1 MSNENQNIPHTKL
14 DTDYLII
21 GSGLAGLYAAH
32 YASKFGKVLVVTK
45 STVKESNSYWAQ
57 GGIAAALD
65 PEDSAVFHSEDTIN
79 AGKNLCNIEAVE
91 VLVKEGKERILDLIE
106 LGMVFDS
113 DEEGLMFGLEGG
125 HSKRR
130 VLHAGGNSTGQVM
143 VEFLI
148 SSVEKNPNIEVIEL
162 ASVTDLIS
170 DGISC
175 SGAWAYNQEKRE
187 YILINAKA
195 TVLATG
201 GASALFERTT
211 NPDGATGEG
220 LDLAY
225 RAGAELMDMEFIQ
238 FHPTAFYSESGET
251 FLITEAVRGEGA
263 HLVNRDGKRFMNKY
277 HGLGELA
284 PRDIVSKSIYN
295 EIKEMGGNYVYLA
308 LSHLDRSFIIKRFS
322 NIFGLCMKQGLDLTS
337 DLIPVAPAAHYTNGG
352 VRTGLLGDTNL
363 SGLYA
368 CGEVTCTGVHGANRL
383 ASNSLLE
390 CIVFAK
396 RAIDGANKNFETSE
410 EIVLEAGKPSILSE
424 TDVKDQETFNEI
436 NKKILSL
443 NTQILG
449 IMRNGPDLKDYI
461 SKLETII
468 NESRNLSG
476 WFAYKILSMGNMSK
490 LIAQSAYNRE
500 ESRGAHLRSDFP
512 EENEELKVHIVNRK
526 DSETYHIKL

>member
-1 MSNENQNIPHTKL
+1 MTNNDQSIQHTKL
-14 DTDYLII
+14 STDYLII

-32 YASKFGKVLVVTK
+32 YASNFGKVIIITK
-45 STVKESNSYWAQ
+45 STVNESNSYWAQ

-65 PEDSAVFHSEDTIN
+65 PEDSAVFHREDTIN
-79 AGKNLCNIEAVE
+79 AGKELCNIKAVD
-91 VLVKEGKERILDLIE
+91 VLVEEGKERILDLIE

-162 ASVTDLIS
+162 ASVTDLVS
-170 DGISC
+170 DGTNC
-175 SGAWAYNQEKRE
+175 SGAWAYNQEKKE
-187 YILINAKA
+187 YLNIEANA

-201 GASALFERTT
+201 GASALFDRTT

-263 HLVNRDGKRFMNKY
+263 HLVNRDGKRFMQKY
-277 HGLGELA
+277 SNLAELA

-295 EIKEMGGNYVYLA
+295 EIKEMGGSYVYLT
-308 LSHLDRSFIIKRFS
+308 LSHLERPFIIKRFS
-322 NIFGLCMKQGLDLTS
+322 NIFAECMKHGYDLTS
-337 DLIPVAPAAHYTNGG
+337 DLIPIAPAAHYTIGG
-352 VRTGLLGDTNL
+352 VRTGLLGETNL

-396 RAIDGANKNFETSE
+396 RAIDGANIKIENSE
-410 EIVLEAGKPSILSE
+410 EIDIEQGLPSIIDE
-424 TDVKDQETFNEI
+424 TDPKEQDDFDKIKKEI
-436 NKKILSL
+436 EVM

-449 IMRNGPDLKDYI
+449 IMRNGPELKEYI
-461 SKLETII
+461 SKLENII
-468 NESRNLSG
+468 KESRNLSG
-476 WFAYKILSMGNMSK
+476 WFAYKILSMGNISK
-490 LIAQSAYNRE
+490 LIAESAYFRE
-500 ESRGAHLRSDFP
+500 ESRGAHLREDFP
-512 EENEELKVHIVNRK
+512 EEKEELKVHIVNRK
-526 DSETYHIKL
+526 DSEPYHVKL

>member
-1 MSNENQNIPHTKL
+1 MSNNRQNIPRTVVN
-14 DTDYLII
+14 TDYLVI

-32 YASKFGKVLVVTK
+32 YASKFGKVLIVTK

-79 AGKNLCNIEAVE
+79 AGRELCNIEAVN

-106 LGMVFDS
+106 LGMEFDS
-113 DEEGLMFGLEGG
+113 DEEGLKFGLEGG

-130 VLHAGGNSTGQVM
+130 VLHAGGNSTGQGM

-148 SSVEKNPNIEVIEL
+148 ASVEKNTNIEVLEL
-162 ASVTDLIS
+162 ASVTDLVS
-170 DGISC
+170 DGQCC
-175 SGAWAYNQEKRE
+175 SGAWAYDQGNRE
-187 YILINAKA
+187 YKLINAKA
-195 TVLATG
+195 TILATG

-284 PRDIVSKSIYN
+284 PRDVVSKSIYD
-295 EIKEMGGNYVYLA
+295 ELKESGGKYVYLT
-308 LSHLDRSFIIKRFS
+308 LSHLERSFIIKRFS
-322 NIFGLCMKQGLDLTS
+322 NIYGLCMNQGLDLTC
-337 DLIPVAPAAHYTNGG
+337 DLIPVAPAAHYTIGG
-352 VRTGLLGDTNL
+352 VRTGLMGETNL

-396 RAIDGANKNFETSE
+396 RAIDGANNYFENMQELFIDPGDPAIT
-410 EIVLEAGKPSILSE
+410 AE
-424 TDVKDQETFNEI
+424 TDTNDQESFDKINNEI
-436 NKKILSL
+436 QGC
-443 NTQILG
+443 NTRVLG
-449 IMRNGPDLKDYI
+449 IMRNGDDINEYI
-461 SKLETII
+461 QKLESII
-468 NESRNLSG
+468 KDSRSLSG
-476 WFAYKILSMGNMSK
+476 WFAYKILSMGNISK
-490 LIAQSAYNRE
+490 MIAESAYYRE

-512 EENEELKVHIVNRK
+512 EEDNDLKVHIVNRK
-526 DSETYHIKL
+526 GSKPYQIKL

>member
-1 MSNENQNIPHTKL
+1 MNKKIDGLEYIEMS
-14 DTDYLII
+14 TDYLVV
-21 GSGLAGLYAAH
+21 GSGLAGLYSALYAAQ
-32 YASKFGKVLVVTK
+32 YGTVLIVTK

-65 PEDSAVFHSEDTIN
+65 PEDSAVFHREDTVN
-79 AGKNLCNIEAVE
+79 AGRELCNLEAVD

-113 DEEGLMFGLEGG
+113 DEEGLKFGLEGG

-130 VLHAGGNSTGQVM
+130 VLHAGGNSTGQGM

-148 SSVEKNPNIEVIEL
+148 SSVEKNQNIKVLEL
-162 ASVTDLIS
+162 TSITDLVS
-170 DGISC
+170 DGSIC
-175 SGAWAYNQEKRE
+175 SGAWAFDQDKNE
-187 YILINAKA
+187 YIFIEAKA

-263 HLVNRDGKRFMNKY
+263 HLVNREGKRFMNKY

-295 EIKEMGGNYVYLA
+295 ELQETGGKYVYLS
-308 LSHLDRSFIIKRFS
+308 LSHLERPYLIKRFS
-322 NIFGLCMKQGLDLTS
+322 NIYGLCMNQGLDLTS
-337 DLIPVAPAAHYTNGG
+337 DLIPVAPAAHYTIGG
-352 VRTGLLGDTNL
+352 VRTGLLGETNL
-363 SGLYA
+363 SGLFA

-396 RAIDGANKNFETSE
+396 RAIDGANKYIE
-410 EIVLEAGKPSILSE
+410 EGKPAAANSTGPGMTVN
-424 TDVKDQETFNEI
+424 TDPKDQDAFDRFNNEI
-436 NKKILSL
+436 KKM
-443 NTQILG
+443 NTNVLG
-449 IMRNGPDLKDYI
+449 IMRNGADIKDYI
-461 SKLETII
+461 AKLESII
-468 NESRNLSG
+468 DESKNLSG
-476 WFAYKILSMGNMSK
+476 WFEFKVQSMAGMSK
-490 LIAQSAYNRE
+490 LIAESALCRK
-500 ESRGAHLRSDFP
+500 ESRGAHLRNDFP
-512 EENEELKVHIVNRK
+512 DEDENFKVHIVNRK
-526 DSETYHIKL
+526 GSEPYTVKL

>member
-1 MSNENQNIPHTKL
+1 MSNISKKIQHTEL
-14 DTDYLII
+14 NTDYLII
-21 GSGLAGLYAAH
+21 GSGIAGLYAAH
-32 YASKFGKVLVVTK
+32 YASKFGNVLIVTK

-65 PEDSAVFHSEDTIN
+65 PEDSAVFHREDTIN
-79 AGKNLCNIEAVE
+79 AGRGLCNIAAVE

-106 LGMVFDS
+106 LGMLFDS
-113 DEEGLMFGLEGG
+113 DEEGLKFGLEGG

-130 VLHAGGNSTGQVM
+130 VLHAGGNSTGQGM

-148 SSVEKNPNIEVIEL
+148 SSVEKSSNIQVLEL

-170 DGISC
+170 DGHSC
-175 SGAWAYNQEKRE
+175 AGAWAYNEKNSE
-187 YILINAKA
+187 YILIKAKA

-238 FHPTAFYSESGET
+238 FHPTAFYNESGET

-277 HGLGELA
+277 HDLGELA
-284 PRDIVSKSIYN
+284 PRDVVSKSIYY
-295 EIKEMGGNYVYLA
+295 ELKETGCKYVYLT
-308 LSHLDRSFIIKRFS
+308 LSHLERSFIIKRFS
-322 NIFGLCMKQGLDLTS
+322 NIYGLCMNQGLDLTC
-337 DLIPVAPAAHYTNGG
+337 DLIPVAPAAHYTIGG
-352 VRTGLLGDTNL
+352 VRTGLMGETNL
-363 SGLYA
+363 MGLFA

-396 RAIDGANKNFETSE
+396 RAIDGANEYFETRGDFNIDFGE
-410 EIVLEAGKPSILSE
+410 PSITGE
-424 TDVKDQETFNEI
+424 TAPEDQEKFNEI
-436 NKKILSL
+436 KTQIQSF
-443 NTQILG
+443 NTDILG
-449 IMRNGPDLKDYI
+449 IMRNGESIKKYI
-461 SKLETII
+461 SKLDTLIS
-468 NESRNLSG
+468 ESSKLSG
-476 WFAYKILSMGNMSK
+476 WFSYKVLSMGNMSK
-490 LIAQSAYNRE
+490 IIAESAYHRE
-500 ESRGAHLRSDFP
+500 ESRGSHLRSDFP
-512 EENEELKVHIVNRK
+512 EENDNLKVHIVNRNGS
-526 DSETYHIKL
+526 DPYQIVL

>member
-1 MSNENQNIPHTKL
+1 MSDKQQHIPNIKL

-32 YASKFGKVLVVTK
+32 YASKYGKVLIVTK

-79 AGKNLCNIEAVE
+79 AGRDLCNSDAVE

-113 DEEGLMFGLEGG
+113 DEEGLKFGLEGG

-130 VLHAGGNSTGQVM
+130 VLHAGGNSTGQGM

-148 SSVEKNPNIEVIEL
+148 SSVEKNSNIEVLEL
-162 ASVTDLIS
+162 ASVTDLVS
-170 DGISC
+170 DDNRC
-175 SGAWAYNQEKRE
+175 SGAWAYNQESRE
-187 YILINAKA
+187 YILIQAKA
-195 TVLATG
+195 TILATG

-211 NPDGATGEG
+211 NPDGAMGEG

-277 HGLGELA
+277 HRLGELA
-284 PRDIVSKSIYN
+284 PRDVVSKSIYN
-295 EIKEMGGNYVYLA
+295 ESKESGSKYVYLT
-308 LSHLDRSFIIKRFS
+308 LSHLERPFIIKRFS
-322 NIFGLCMKQGLDLTS
+322 NIYGLCMNQGLDLTC
-337 DLIPVAPAAHYTNGG
+337 DLIPVAPAAHYTIGG
-352 VRTGLLGDTNL
+352 VRTGLMGETNL

-396 RAIDGANKNFETSE
+396 RAIDGANKYFETMENVKIES
-410 EIVLEAGKPSILSE
+410 GQPSFIDKTKSSGQ
-424 TDVKDQETFNEI
+424 VKFDKIKNEI
-436 NKKILSL
+436 QNS
-443 NTQILG
+443 NTGILG
-449 IMRNGPDLKDYI
+449 IMRNGPDMKDYI

-468 NESRNLSG
+468 EESRSLSG

-490 LIAQSAYNRE
+490 LIAESAYYRE
-500 ESRGAHLRSDFP
+500 ESRGAHLRNDFP
-512 EENEELKVHIVNRK
+512 EEKEELKVHIVNRK
-526 DSETYHIKL
+526 DSEPYQIKL

>member
-1 MSNENQNIPHTKL
+1 MSNKNQHFPHTKL
-14 DTDYLII
+14 DTDYLVI

-32 YASKFGKVLVVTK
+32 YASSYGRVLIVTK

-79 AGKNLCNIEAVE
+79 AGRDICNIEAVE
-91 VLVKEGKERILDLIE
+91 VLVKEGKDRILDLIE

-113 DEEGLMFGLEGG
+113 DEEGLKFGLEGG

-130 VLHAGGNSTGQVM
+130 VLHAGGNSTGQGM

-148 SSVEKNPNIEVIEL
+148 SSVEQNSNIEVLEL
-162 ASVTDLIS
+162 ASVTDLVS
-170 DGISC
+170 DGKSC
-175 SGAWAYNQEKRE
+175 SGAWAYNLENNE

-195 TVLATG
+195 TLLATG

-284 PRDIVSKSIYN
+284 PRDVVSKSIYN
-295 EIKEMGGNYVYLA
+295 ELKESGSKYVYLT
-308 LSHLDRSFIIKRFS
+308 LSHLDRPFIIKRFS
-322 NIFGLCMKQGLDLTS
+322 NIYGLCMNQGLDLTC
-337 DLIPVAPAAHYTNGG
+337 DLIPVAPAAHYTIGG
-352 VRTGLLGDTNL
+352 VRTGLMGETNL
-363 SGLYA
+363 PGLYA

-396 RAIDGANKNFETSE
+396 RAIDGANKYFETRHELSIDTGE
-410 EIVLEAGKPSILSE
+410 PSIMGE
-424 TDVKDQETFNEI
+424 TDAKDQDSFNNYQDEI
-436 NKKILSL
+436 QNL
-443 NTQILG
+443 NTKVLG
-449 IMRNGPDLKDYI
+449 IMRSGDDIENYI
-461 SKLETII
+461 SRLDNII

-476 WFAYKILSMGNMSK
+476 WFAYKVLSMASMSK
-490 LIAQSAYNRE
+490 LIAESALYRE
-500 ESRGAHLRSDFP
+500 ESRGAHIRSDFP
-512 EENEELKVHIVNRK
+512 EESEEMKVHIVNRLGSK
-526 DSETYHIKL
+526 PYQIKL

>member
-1 MSNENQNIPHTKL
+1 MSNKKQNYTHTVIN
-14 DTDYLII
+14 TDYLVI

-32 YASKFGKVLVVTK
+32 YASKFGKVLIVTK

-79 AGKNLCNIEAVE
+79 AGRELCNIEAVN

-106 LGMVFDS
+106 LGMEFDS
-113 DEEGLMFGLEGG
+113 DEEGLKFGLEGG

-130 VLHAGGNSTGQVM
+130 VLHAGGNSTGQGM

-148 SSVEKNPNIEVIEL
+148 SSVEKNSSIEVLEL

-170 DGISC
+170 DGSNC
-175 SGAWAYNQEKRE
+175 GGAWAFNIENNE

-195 TVLATG
+195 TILATG

-238 FHPTAFYSESGET
+238 FHPTAFYSEDGDT

-263 HLVNRDGKRFMNKY
+263 HLVNKDGKRFMNKY

-284 PRDIVSKSIYN
+284 PRDIVSKSIYT
-295 EIKEMGGNYVYLA
+295 ELKESGGKYVYLT

-322 NIFGLCMKQGLDLTS
+322 NIYGLCMNQGLDLTC
-337 DLIPVAPAAHYTNGG
+337 DLIPVSPAAHYTIGG
-352 VRTGLLGDTNL
+352 VRTGLMGETNL
-363 SGLYA
+363 SGLFA

-396 RAIDGANKNFETSE
+396 RAIDGANDYLKIRNENDIDPGEPCIS
-410 EIVLEAGKPSILSE
+410 AS
-424 TDVKDQETFNEI
+424 TDPGDQERFDIIKNEI
-436 NKKILSL
+436 QGLNNKV
-443 NTQILG
+443 LG
-449 IMRNGPDLKDYI
+449 IMRNGDDIKDYI
-461 SKLETII
+461 LKLDTII
-468 NESRNLSG
+468 KESGTLSG
-476 WFAYKILSMGNMSK
+476 WFAYKILSMGNISK
-490 LIAQSAYNRE
+490 MIAESAYYRE
-500 ESRGAHLRSDFP
+500 ESRGAHLRSDYP
-512 EENEELKVHIVNRK
+512 VENDNLKVHIVNLK
-526 DSETYHIKL
+526 GSEPYQVQL

>member
-1 MSNENQNIPHTKL
+1 MSNKHQSIPHTKL
-14 DTDYLII
+14 NTDYLII

-32 YASKFGKVLVVTK
+32 YASKFGKVLIVTK

-79 AGKNLCNIEAVE
+79 AGRDLCNIEAVE

-113 DEEGLMFGLEGG
+113 DEEGLKFGLEGG

-148 SSVEKNPNIEVIEL
+148 SSVEKNPNIEVLEL

-170 DGISC
+170 DGNSC
-175 SGAWAYNQEKRE
+175 SGAWAFNQEKSE
-187 YILINAKA
+187 YILIDAKA

-211 NPDGATGEG
+211 NPEGATGEG

-238 FHPTAFYSESGET
+238 FHPTAFYSDSGET

-284 PRDIVSKSIYN
+284 PRDVVSKSIYN
-295 EIKEMGGNYVYLA
+295 ELKETGGKYVYLM

-322 NIFGLCMKQGLDLTS
+322 NIFGLCMDQGLDLTC
-337 DLIPVAPAAHYTNGG
+337 DLIPVAPAAHYTIGG
-352 VRTGLLGDTNL
+352 VRTGLMGETNL

-396 RAIDGANKNFETSE
+396 RAIDGANKYFETRE
-410 EIVLEAGKPSILSE
+410 EVILEAGSPSIFGE
-424 TDVKDQETFNEI
+424 TDVKDHERFNTIKKEI
-436 NKKILSL
+436 QSL
-443 NTQILG
+443 NTQVLG
-449 IMRNGPDLKDYI
+449 IMRNGTDMKDYI

-468 NESRNLSG
+468 EESSNLSA
-476 WFAYKILSMGNMSK
+476 WFAYKILSMGKLSQ
-490 LIAQSAYNRE
+490 LIADSAYYRE
-500 ESRGAHLRSDFP
+500 ESRGAHLRIDFP
-512 EENEELKVHIVNRK
+512 EEKEELKVHIVNRMG
-526 DSETYHIKL
+526 SEPYQIKL

>member
-1 MSNENQNIPHTKL
+1 MSNKKPDTPHTKL
-14 DTDYLII
+14 NTDYLVI

-32 YASKFGKVLVVTK
+32 YASKFGKVLIVTK

-79 AGKNLCNIEAVE
+79 AGRGLCNIEAVD

-113 DEEGLMFGLEGG
+113 DEEGLKFGLEGG

-130 VLHAGGNSTGQVM
+130 VLHAGGNSTGQGM

-148 SSVEKNPNIEVIEL
+148 SSVEKNSNIEVLEL
-162 ASVTDLIS
+162 ASVTDLVS
-170 DGISC
+170 DGKSC
-175 SGAWAYNQEKRE
+175 SGAWAYNQEENE

-238 FHPTAFYSESGET
+238 FHPTAFYSDSGET

-263 HLVNRDGKRFMNKY
+263 HLVNREGKRFMNKY
-277 HGLGELA
+277 HRLGELA
-284 PRDIVSKSIYN
+284 PRDIVSKSIYD
-295 EIKEMGGNYVYLA
+295 ELKESGSKYVYLT
-308 LSHLDRSFIIKRFS
+308 LSHLERPFIIKRFS
-322 NIFGLCMKQGLDLTS
+322 NIYGLCMNQGLDLTC
-337 DLIPVAPAAHYTNGG
+337 DLIPVAPAAHYTIGG
-352 VRTGLLGDTNL
+352 VRTGLMGETNL

-396 RAIDGANKNFETSE
+396 RAIDGANKYFETS
-410 EIVLEAGKPSILSE
+410 AGLNIEPGQPGIFSN
-424 TDVKDQETFNEI
+424 TDSKDQESFDNIKNEI
-436 NKKILSL
+436 QNL
-443 NTQILG
+443 NTHVLG
-449 IMRNGPDLKDYI
+449 IVRNGADIKAYI
-461 SKLETII
+461 SKLESII
-468 NESRNLSG
+468 EESRTLSG
-476 WFAYKILSMGNMSK
+476 WFAYKILSMGNMSR
-490 LIAQSAYNRE
+490 LIAESALYRE

-512 EENEELKVHIVNRK
+512 EEKEDLKTHIVNRLGM
-526 DSETYHIKL
+526 EPYQVKL

>member
-1 MSNENQNIPHTKL
+1 MNKKTDQTGYTELK
-14 DTDYLII
+14 TDYLVV

-32 YASKFGKVLVVTK
+32 YASQFGKVLIVTK

-79 AGKNLCNIEAVE
+79 AGRELCNIEAVD

-113 DEEGLMFGLEGG
+113 DEEGLKFGLEGG

-130 VLHAGGNSTGQVM
+130 VLHAGGNSTGQGM

-148 SSVEKNPNIEVIEL
+148 SSVEKNENIEVLEL
-162 ASVTDLIS
+162 TSVTELVS
-170 DGISC
+170 DGSNC
-175 SGAWAYNQEKRE
+175 SGAWAFNQDKNED
-187 YILINAKA
+187 ILIKAPA

-263 HLVNRDGKRFMNKY
+263 HLVNRDGKRFMKKY

-284 PRDIVSKSIYN
+284 PRDVVSKSIYN
-295 EIKEMGGNYVYLA
+295 EMHESGSKYVYLS
-308 LSHLDRSFIIKRFS
+308 LSHLERPFIIKRFS
-322 NIFGLCMKQGLDLTS
+322 NIYGLCMSQGFDLTS
-337 DLIPVAPAAHYTNGG
+337 DLIPVAPAAHYTIGG
-352 VRTGLLGDTNL
+352 VRTGLLGETNL
-363 SGLYA
+363 SGLFA

-396 RAIDGANKNFETSE
+396 RAIDGANSYMET
-410 EIVLEAGKPSILSE
+410 GKKAVGDVGEPGIKGE
-424 TDVKDQETFNEI
+424 TDPKDQESFNSLNNEI
-436 NKKILSL
+436 QHL
-443 NTQILG
+443 NTKVLG
-449 IMRNGPDLKDYI
+449 IMRNGEEIKNYI
-461 SKLETII
+461 SRLDAII
-468 NESRNLSG
+468 DKSRNLSG
-476 WFAYKILSMGNMSK
+476 WFAYKILGMATMSK
-490 LIAQSAYNRE
+490 LIAESAYFRE
-500 ESRGAHLRSDFP
+500 ESRGAHLRDDFP
-512 EENEELKVHIVNRK
+512 EENENFRVHIVNRK
-526 DSETYHIKL
+526 GSEPYSVKL